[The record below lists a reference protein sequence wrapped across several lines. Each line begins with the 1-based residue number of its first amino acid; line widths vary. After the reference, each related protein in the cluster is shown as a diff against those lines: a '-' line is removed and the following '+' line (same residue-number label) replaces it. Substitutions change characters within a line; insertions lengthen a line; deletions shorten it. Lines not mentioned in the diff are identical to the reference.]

1 MAWLV
6 NNIAS
11 VAVLLAVVLLIALLI
26 RSLIKSKKSGNSSCS
41 SCQGCAM
48 AGKCPSFRPS
58 DEILQDSVSDSQRSD
73 QAL

>member
-1 MAWLV
+1 MTWLADNV
-6 NNIAS
+6 AS
-11 VAVLLAVVLLIALLI
+11 VGVLLAVLLLIALLI

-58 DEILQDSVSDSQRSD
+58 DEISQNSAPDDRKSD
-73 QAL
+73 